1 MVSLLQA
8 CDRLKAFRVS
18 GLQHRQGMHGNVRTG
33 RGMGCWRE
41 IIGIGFAFDLEDGHG
56 DGLSQLR
63 FGGEPLRCCP
73 AVHHLFGETV
83 VCRQLH
89 QFVEGVVHEQGAAQA
104 LSGTSSQLFIA
115 VFEELNQGGD
125 VVPPHHCSKQTDRFQ
140 R

>member
-1 MVSLLQA
+1 MLTLLQPG
-8 CDRLKAFRVS
+8 DRLKAFRVS
-18 GLQHRQGMHGNVRTG
+18 GLQHRQGMHGNVRTS
-33 RGMGCWRE
+33 RGMGCRRQ
-41 IIGIGFAFDLEDGHG
+41 IIGVGFTFDLEHGHG

-63 FGGEPLRCCP
+63 FGGEPLRGCP

-125 VVPPHHCSKQTDRFQ
+125 VVPPHHRSKQTDRFQ